1 MSEQSLVEW
10 IRRRAARTRERRV
23 VLGIGDDC
31 AIYRPSPGED
41 LVFTTDFVIES
52 VHFVAGDPLDACGA
66 KALARGLSDIA
77 AMGAVPRFALISM
90 AGPEERAI
98 RGFYEGLL
106 WWKVPIAGGDVA
118 RAERLTCDVVLCG
131 AIPRGQALRR
141 DGARPGDRIYVS
153 AALGAAAA
161 RHYHVPPVPQPR
173 IELGIRLRGRATACM
188 DISDGLSTDLH
199 RLCAASRVAGHIE
212 HVPVAAGA
220 TLEQALHGGD
230 DYELLYTGPPG
241 LEGIEIGYVLA
252 GPPRVNLEPRGWD
265 HFTYN
270 GRR

>member
-10 IRRRAARTRERRV
+10 IRRRAARTRERRI

-52 VHFVAGDPLDACGA
+52 VHFRAGDRLEACGA

-77 AMGAVPRFALISM
+77 AMGAEPRFALISV

-98 RGFYEGLL
+98 RLFYEGLL
-106 WWKVPIAGGDVA
+106 DWNLPIAGGDIA
-118 RAERLTCDVVLCG
+118 RAERLTCDVVVCG
-131 AIPRGQALRR
+131 AVPRGQALRR
-141 DGARPGDRIYVS
+141 DGARPGDRVYVS
-153 AALGAAAA
+153 GPLGAAAA
-161 RHYHVPPVPQPR
+161 RDYHVPPVPQPR
-173 IELGIRLRGRATACM
+173 IELGRRLRGRATACM
-188 DISDGLSTDLH
+188 DISDGLSTDLL
-199 RLCAASRVAGHIE
+199 RLCTASRVAAHIDR
-212 HVPVAAGA
+212 VPVAAGA
-220 TLEQALHGGD
+220 TRNHALHGGD
-230 DYELLYTGPPG
+230 DYELLYTGPAG
-241 LEGIEIGYVLA
+241 LEGIDIGYVHG
-252 GPPRVNLEPRGWD
+252 GPPRINVEPRGWD